1 MSSRKSKQPKQRK
14 KSLGLKFF
22 GIVFFIVFTFLLVAG
37 GATLGYLYMIKD
49 DNNIVKNEPED
60 KENTEKG
67 SMWDIFKKNEKPKIN
82 AAVFGVD
89 EDGTRTD
96 VIFIAS
102 FDTKTKAINLLSVPR
117 DTRIELTEMR
127 WKEMQNKNSYYV
139 PRVVKINEVHAYAGK
154 KIEIN
159 IL

>member
-60 KENTEKG
+60 
-67 SMWDIFKKNEKPKIN
+67 
-82 AAVFGVD
+82 
-89 EDGTRTD
+89 
-96 VIFIAS
+96 
-102 FDTKTKAINLLSVPR
+102 
-117 DTRIELTEMR
+117 
-127 WKEMQNKNSYYV
+127 
-139 PRVVKINEVHAYAGK
+139 
-154 KIEIN
+154 
-159 IL
+159 